1 MVQHSIGAARE
12 HPAARVARSVFN
24 IGHAALTVYLRCIL
38 LCATCLASAAASAD
52 TTAPSHRLGLQIGP
66 YVHHWDHESDHNDT
80 PALFGLEYESPTR
93 WNVGAAW
100 FRNSFDQ
107 ASEYYYAGRS
117 WPIDAV
123 SPNLYVKVTAGALLG
138 YTGEYE
144 DKIPFN
150 RKGVA
155 FAVIPALG
163 YQYDRYNAQ
172 VALLGTAGFMVTF
185 GIDLGRW

>member
-1 MVQHSIGAARE
+1 MLPITL
-12 HPAARVARSVFN
+12 RVP
-24 IGHAALTVYLRCIL
+24 GQAALISFSRCIL
-38 LCATCLASAAASAD
+38 LCAAGLASTSAAADAS
-52 TTAPSHRLGLQIGP
+52 APSHRIALQLGP
-66 YVHHWDHESDHNDT
+66 HVRHWDRDPDHNTT
-80 PALFGLEYESPTR
+80 PSLFGLEYASPTR

-100 FRNSFDQ
+100 FRNSYEQ

-117 WPIDAV
+117 WAIESV
-123 SPNLYVKVTAGALLG
+123 SPDLYVKVTAGALLG
-138 YTGEYE
+138 YSGEYE

-172 VALLGTAGFMVTF
+172 VALLGTAGFMITF

>member
-1 MVQHSIGAARE
+1 MVQHSIGAAGERQ
-12 HPAARVARSVFN
+12 AVRVARPVFDT
-24 IGHAALTVYLRCIL
+24 GRAALTVSFRCIL
-38 LCATCLASAAASAD
+38 LCAAGLASAAASAD

-117 WPIDAV
+117 WPIEAV

>member
-1 MVQHSIGAARE
+1 MACAIG
-12 HPAARVARSVFN
+12 
-24 IGHAALTVYLRCIL
+24 
-38 LCATCLASAAASAD
+38 LASASALAD
-52 TTAPSHRLGLQIGP
+52 TVPPSHGLALQFGP
-66 YVHHWDHESDHNDT
+66 YVHHWDHDPDHNNT
-80 PALFGLEYESPTR
+80 PGLLGLEYQSPTR
-93 WNVGAAW
+93 WVAGGAW
-100 FRNSFDQ
+100 FRNSYEQ

-117 WPIDAV
+117 WPIEAV

-138 YTGEYE
+138 YSGEYE

-172 VALLGTAGFMVTF
+172 VALLGTAGFMITF
-185 GIDLGRW
+185 GVELGRW

>member
-1 MVQHSIGAARE
+1 M
-12 HPAARVARSVFN
+12 
-24 IGHAALTVYLRCIL
+24 L
-38 LCATCLASAAASAD
+38 LCAAGLASASASAD
-52 TTAPSHRLGLQIGP
+52 TTAPSHLPSHRIGLQIGP

-117 WPIDAV
+117 WPIEAV

-138 YTGEYE
+138 
-144 DKIPFN
+144 
-150 RKGVA
+150 
-155 FAVIPALG
+155 
-163 YQYDRYNAQ
+163 
-172 VALLGTAGFMVTF
+172 
-185 GIDLGRW
+185 